1 MNFDEFAYMAEAN
14 AKTWCDNYYDMC
26 ANEEFGF
33 TTGIVSPSNISSN
46 TINRSSDQDNT
57 TPITTTNLITTTTT
71 INTNPNQTNII
82 MQKGNDSGGTSPT
95 TVPVSILC

>member
-57 TPITTTNLITTTTT
+57 TPITTTNLITTTT